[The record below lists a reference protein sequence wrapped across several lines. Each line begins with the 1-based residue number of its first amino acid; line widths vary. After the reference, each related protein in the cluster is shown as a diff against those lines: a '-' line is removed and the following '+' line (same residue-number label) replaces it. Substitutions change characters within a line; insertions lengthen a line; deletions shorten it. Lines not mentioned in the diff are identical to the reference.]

1 MNIVGKHVHDVKHF
15 QERKNR
21 NVIAY
26 LLATGFVCISVSFI
40 LLYLRAACNVIVIC
54 DLGFVFCIFFLND
67 QKQNKTMYDSLT
79 DLAPHS
85 YKTKIQFVISQS

>member
-26 LLATGFVCISVSFI
+26 LLATGFVCINVSFI
-40 LLYLRAACNVIVIC
+40 LLYLRVRV
-54 DLGFVFCIFFLND
+54 
-67 QKQNKTMYDSLT
+67 MSL
-79 DLAPHS
+79 
-85 YKTKIQFVISQS
+85 